1 MLDVTSTERS
11 DTSSDS
17 RRLPTST
24 DGEKLHGATPCADVT
39 DSSSYVVE
47 DAMPDTLNGALDR
60 PDTLSEPRRMH
71 GETPGAYKS
80 DNSSDVVE
88 DARPDTLNGAS
99 IEVA

>member
-1 MLDVTSTERS
+1 M
-11 DTSSDS
+11 
-17 RRLPTST
+17 
-24 DGEKLHGATPCADVT
+24 TPCADKS
-39 DSSSYVVE
+39 DRSSDVVE

-71 GETPGAYKS
+71 GETPGADMS
-80 DNSSDVVE
+80 DSSPDVFE